1 MYIYTYIYVYTYIK
15 YKIQL
20 VLSEFTGNPCN
31 QLHVMRKNKNISKT
45 KLSSVIYKSL
55 TDPNRPFSFDFYTYT
70 QAHTVKENKHKCQ
83 GSPYWTALLFSGKR
97 AIFTCL

>member
-20 VLSEFTGNPCN
+20 VLSGNPCN

-45 KLSSVIYKSL
+45 RLSSVIYKSL